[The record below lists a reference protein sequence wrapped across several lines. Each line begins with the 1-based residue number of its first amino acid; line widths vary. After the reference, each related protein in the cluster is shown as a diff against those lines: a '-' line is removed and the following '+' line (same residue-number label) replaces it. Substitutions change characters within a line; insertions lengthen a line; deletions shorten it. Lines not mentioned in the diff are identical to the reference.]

1 MKQVLIELKGEI
13 NSSTV
18 VFGDI
23 KTSLSVMD
31 IPSEQKINKE
41 TLALSMLNQMNLID
55 IYKPMGQ
62 QKNQRDNPKF
72 L

>member
-1 MKQVLIELKGEI
+1 MKQTLIELKGEI
-13 NSSTV
+13 NSSTA

-23 KTSLSVMD
+23 KMSLSIMN

-41 TLALSMLNQMNLID
+41 TPALSLLDQVNLID

-62 QKNQRDNPKF
+62 QKNQRGNQKIS
-72 L
+72 